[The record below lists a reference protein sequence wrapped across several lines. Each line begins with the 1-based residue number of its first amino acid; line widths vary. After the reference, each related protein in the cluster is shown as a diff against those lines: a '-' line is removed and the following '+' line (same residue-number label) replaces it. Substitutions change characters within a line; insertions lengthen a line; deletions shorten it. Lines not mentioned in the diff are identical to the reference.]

1 MNCLKKLLSITG
13 LWLALALA
21 AHAGTPTVTYIYTD
35 PQETPL
41 AETDAQGNIT
51 ATFDYRPYGSQALG
65 TPPKGPGY
73 TGHVNDPDTGFVYMQ
88 ARYYDPS
95 IGRFVSVDP
104 IGPAPGALFGFNR
117 FKYAANNPSNVIDPD
132 GRQDCRSCERSYG
145 FGVAIALRNDPA
157 SMAIVQR
164 AEQAATVSG
173 TGAMEGMALG
183 SAAVDFVNTGEYSS
197 EAAATAV
204 ISATVT
210 AITHGRAKN
219 KLGPDSQADGQHSTF
234 KRDEHGKITNT
245 ATYEPNSQNP
255 SGFQELKRVDV
266 TGKSHTNPDGAVVP
280 TPHVS
285 EAGVKGVRPALP
297 EELPN
302 P

>member
-1 MNCLKKLLSITG
+1 MRYGALRLDGVPPMNCLKKLLSITS
-13 LWLALALA
+13 LWLALTLV
-21 AHAGTPTVTYIYTD
+21 AHAGTPTVTYFYTD
-35 PQETPL
+35 PQGTPL
-41 AETDAQGNIT
+41 AETDAQGNVI

-65 TPPKGPGY
+65 APPKGPGY

-95 IGRFVSVDP
+95 IGRFLSVDP

-117 FKYAANNPSNVIDPD
+117 FKYAANSPSNVIDPD

-183 SAAVDFVNTGEYSS
+183 SAVVDFTRTGDYLNESV
-197 EAAATAV
+197 AAAAV
-204 ISATVT
+204 Q
-210 AITHGRAKN
+210 AIVAGVTHGRSTKSRKSVDKPSEVIAETMTSRGNITSKHTL
-219 KLGPDSQADGQHSTF
+219 KAD
-234 KRDEHGKITNT
+234 
-245 ATYEPNSQNP
+245 
-255 SGFQELKRVDV
+255 
-266 TGKSHTNPDGAVVP
+266 
-280 TPHVS
+280 
-285 EAGVKGVRPALP
+285 
-297 EELPN
+297 
-302 P
+302 